1 MQPLCV
7 YCVCSAWEAMYWLS
21 NMYVCILF
29 CTCYTYVLS
38 CSYCSD
44 LCTPPVPH
52 CGGADGRSPTQL
64 HVTCW
69 NSVYHTSGP
78 GGWTWVSTFMSTKEC
93 DHHHLLRHTYVCTY
107 VHTYSVHCVCT
118 HLVTEQQPQQELILF
133 MSTLATPLTYLP
145 HSFLFTFSLNHS
157 YVPTLYIA
165 HIHISPACLLSI
177 VSPLPSPCRW
187 WLWSARWWN
196 CHLP

>member
-1 MQPLCV
+1 M
-7 YCVCSAWEAMYWLS
+7 
-21 NMYVCILF
+21 
-29 CTCYTYVLS
+29 
-38 CSYCSD
+38 
-44 LCTPPVPH
+44 
-52 CGGADGRSPTQL
+52 
-64 HVTCW
+64 
-69 NSVYHTSGP
+69 
-78 GGWTWVSTFMSTKEC
+78 STFMSTKEC

-165 HIHISPACLLSI
+165 HIHISPACLLII
-177 VSPLPSPCRW
+177 VSPSLLHTDEDFEVLNDGTATFPNGSQMATVQIRALTDEIQEPDEVFTIEAR
-187 WLWSARWWN
+187 LTDSSASLGVVIGGDGQADVVVEDMTAGKGRN
-196 CHLP
+196 